1 MITTKQIEQR
11 LSSDFYQKI
20 RLIDVFLIGPGL
32 IYISYLQKKQ
42 VILSSAFL
50 LTGISTILF
59 NGKNYLDI
67 KKAKA
72 WHNLK

>member
-42 VILSSAFL
+42 VILSTAFL

-67 KKAKA
+67 KKAKD
-72 WHNLK
+72 HGTI